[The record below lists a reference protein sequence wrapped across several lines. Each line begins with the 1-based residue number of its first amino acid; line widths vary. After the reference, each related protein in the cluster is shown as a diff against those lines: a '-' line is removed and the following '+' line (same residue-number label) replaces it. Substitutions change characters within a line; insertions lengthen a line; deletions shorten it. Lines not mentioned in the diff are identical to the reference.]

1 MHHRSHDREALDR
14 SNEEPDSTA
23 GSGSFVPDP
32 DELRV
37 RIHEAANWL
46 AVLHGHLDLL
56 TTCGGTADVR
66 LESARRSL
74 QAAERALAGRAA
86 DARSAELRELVH
98 DLVEDARALCPR
110 ARIRSEL
117 PRSVCWVRTRTDAL
131 RDVLLNL
138 IRNADEAMAADG
150 AGEIRV
156 VVQVADDGS
165 ATVAVEDDGPG
176 MDDEVRRRCFEA
188 GFSTKS
194 GGRGFGLAR
203 AAMLAREL
211 GSELELSTRPGRGSR
226 FTLRLEGAD
235 AAPETPA
242 SDAVRT
248 VPPRVLLVDDDPE
261 VRLVL
266 AEMLDASGV
275 EHVVPAATPDDARA
289 AFAAGSFDV
298 VLLDRQLGE
307 VLGDVLAN
315 EIRQLD
321 PAVGI
326 VLLTGDPVTRDPTP
340 RRAFD
345 RLVTK
350 PLGLD
355 ALRTC
360 LHETYEL
367 TRRRRNSGTMRGGA

>member
-56 TTCGGTADVR
+56 TTCGGTADLR

-138 IRNADEAMAADG
+138 IRNADEALAAEG
-150 AGEIRV
+150 EGEIRV
-156 VVQVADDGS
+156 VVRVADDGN
-165 ATVAVEDDGPG
+165 AIVAVEDDGPG

-203 AAMLAREL
+203 AAMLAREM
-211 GSELELSTRPGRGSR
+211 GSQLELSTRPGRGSR
-226 FTLRLEGAD
+226 FTLRIEGAD

-289 AFAAGSFDV
+289 AFAAGSFDL

-367 TRRRRNSGTMRGGA
+367 TRRRRNSGTLHGGA